1 MSKYV
6 IISKS
11 RHDHLLKKIFEIADK
26 SSASKRDVANIQIII
41 NRINHA
47 SFIKEAQDEEL
58 INALNKYNG
67 GESNEI

>member
-1 MSKYV
+1 MEKYV

-11 RHDHLLKKIFEIADK
+11 RHDNLLRKIIEIADK
-26 SSASKRDVANIQIII
+26 SSASKRDAAKIQETI

-47 SFIKEAQDEEL
+47 SFVKEAEDEEF

-67 GESNEI
+67 GKSDA